1 MSGTVAVIGGGI
13 QGTLCALAC
22 SAAGW
27 RVTLFERKP
36 KLWQG
41 ASANN
46 EGKIHLGFTYGLDR
60 SGETQAR
67 LAKLGGRFED
77 ALAAILGPLP
87 AGFVVA
93 RRVIY
98 ARHALSALEAEATE
112 AHLDSTA
119 GMSGMAAAIRRV
131 PLPELRALFS
141 DQITDAWEVPETTIE
156 PTVLGEAIVARL
168 GRQANIDVVTNADVA
183 ELDQDG
189 TVWDV
194 HGRRL
199 GQFDRLLNCAWDG
212 LAQLNGGG
220 AGFCLR
226 GKAGFIARVR
236 SPGPAVPVTFCFGPF
251 GDVVPLGAG
260 RCYVS
265 WYPAC
270 LMGFTTDLSAGSR
283 WFDRLA
289 AGFDF
294 AAAYR
299 LTRHRLAE
307 LIRGFELDEQY
318 ERVRAGPIL
327 AAGST
332 DIHDPESRLHQRT
345 AIGLD
350 AHGRIATI
358 NPGKLTTAP
367 WWASEAARWIQDQRP
382 SSA

>member
-67 LAKLGGRFED
+67 LAELGVRFED
-77 ALAAILGPLP
+77 ALSAIMGPLP
-87 AGFVVA
+87 AGVVIA
-93 RRVIY
+93 RHVIY
-98 ARHALSALEAEATE
+98 ARHASSALDAEATE
-112 AHLDSTA
+112 AHLEATA
-119 GMSGMAAAIRRV
+119 GMIGTTAAIRR
-131 PLPELRALFS
+131 LPQHELSALFS
-141 DQITDAWEVPETTIE
+141 NQITDAWEVPETTIE
-156 PTVLGEAIVARL
+156 PTVLGEAIIARL
-168 GRQANIDVVTNADVA
+168 ERQANVDIVTNADIA
-183 ELDQDG
+183 ELCQDG
-189 TVWDV
+189 TVRDTG
-194 HGRRL
+194 GRRF
-199 GQFDRLLNCAWDG
+199 GQFDKVLNCAWDG
-212 LAQLNGGG
+212 LARLNGGG

-226 GKAGFIARVR
+226 GKAGFIARIR
-236 SPGPAVPVTFCFGPF
+236 SPGPTLPVTVCFGPF
-251 GDVVPLGAG
+251 GDIVPLGED

-270 LMGFTTDLSAGSR
+270 LMGFTTDLSAGSH

-289 AGFDF
+289 AEFDF

-299 LTRHRLAE
+299 LTRNRLTE
-307 LIRGFELDEQY
+307 LTRGFDLEERY
-318 ERVRAGPIL
+318 ERARAGPIL

-332 DIHDPESRLHQRT
+332 DIYDLESRLHRRT
-345 AIGLD
+345 AIGIE

-367 WWASEAARWIQDQRP
+367 WWASEAARWILDQRP

>member
-1 MSGTVAVIGGGI
+1 MSSTVAVIGGGV

-60 SGETQAR
+60 SGETQVR
-67 LAKLGGRFED
+67 LAELGGRFED

-87 AGFVVA
+87 AGIVVA

-98 ARHALSALEAEATE
+98 ARHALSALDAGAAE
-112 AHLDSTA
+112 AHLESTA
-119 GMSGMAAAIRRV
+119 AMIGMAAAIRRL
-131 PLPELRALFS
+131 PPPELRALFS
-141 DQITDAWEVPETTIE
+141 DRITDAWEVPETTIE
-156 PTVLGEAIVARL
+156 PTLLGQAILARL
-168 GRQANIDVVTNADVA
+168 ARQADIDIVTNADIA
-183 ELDQDG
+183 EVCQDG

-194 HGRRL
+194 GGRRL

-212 LAQLNGGG
+212 LARLSGGG

-226 GKAGFIARVR
+226 GKTGFIARVR
-236 SPGPAVPVTFCFGPF
+236 SPGPALPVTFCFGPF
-251 GDVVPLGAG
+251 GDIVPLGG
-260 RCYVS
+260 DRCYVS

-289 AGFDF
+289 ARFDF

-307 LIRGFELDEQY
+307 LTRGFELDEQY

-332 DIHDPESRLHQRT
+332 DIHDLESRLHQRT

>member
-22 SAAGW
+22 STAGW

-67 LAKLGGRFED
+67 LAELGARFEES
-77 ALAAILGPLP
+77 LSAIMGPLP
-87 AGFVVA
+87 AGVVIA
-93 RRVIY
+93 RHVIY
-98 ARHALSALEAEATE
+98 ARLASSALDAEATE
-112 AHLDSTA
+112 AHLETTA
-119 GMSGMAAAIRRV
+119 GMVGPAAAIRRV
-131 PLPELRALFS
+131 PRRELRALFS

-156 PTVLGEAIVARL
+156 PTVLGEAIIARL
-168 GRQANIDVVTNADVA
+168 ERQANVDIVTNADIA
-183 ELDQDG
+183 ELGLDG
-189 TVWDV
+189 TVRDD
-194 HGRRL
+194 GNRRL
-199 GQFDRLLNCAWDG
+199 GQFDRVLNCAWDG
-212 LAQLNGGG
+212 LARLSGDG

-226 GKAGFIARVR
+226 GKAGFIARTK
-236 SPGPAVPVTFCFGPF
+236 SPAPALPVTFCFGPF
-251 GDVVPLGAG
+251 GDIVPLG
-260 RCYVS
+260 RDHCYVS

-270 LMGFTTDLSAGSR
+270 LMGFTTDLAAGSR

-299 LTRHRLAE
+299 LTRHQLAE
-307 LIRGFELDEQY
+307 LTRGFELDERY

-332 DIHDPESRLHQRT
+332 DIYDLESQLHRRT
-345 AIGLD
+345 TIGIN
-350 AHGRIATI
+350 ARGRIATI

-367 WWASEAARWIQDQRP
+367 RWASEAARWIQDQRP

>member
-13 QGTLCALAC
+13 QGTLCALTCA
-22 SAAGW
+22 AAGW
-27 RVTLFERKP
+27 RVTLFERRP

-41 ASANN
+41 ASGNN

-60 SGETQAR
+60 SGKTQAR
-67 LAKLGGRFED
+67 LAELGARFEQ

-87 AGFVVA
+87 AGIFVA
-93 RRVIY
+93 RQVIY
-98 ARHALSALEAEATE
+98 ARHVLSALDAEATE
-112 AHLDSTA
+112 AHLKSTA
-119 GMSGMAAAIRRV
+119 GLAGTTAAIRRI
-131 PLPELRALFS
+131 PRGELHALFS
-141 DQITDAWEVPETTIE
+141 DQVTDAWEVPETTIE
-156 PTVLGEAIVARL
+156 PTVLGDAILARL
-168 GRQANIDVVTNADVA
+168 AQMATVDIVTNADVG
-183 ELDQDG
+183 ELGQDG
-189 TVWDV
+189 TVRDAD
-194 HGRRL
+194 GRRL

-212 LAQLNGGG
+212 MARLRGGG

-226 GKAGFIARVR
+226 GKAGFIARIR
-236 SPGPAVPVTFCFGPF
+236 SPGPALPVTFCFGPF
-251 GDVVPLGAG
+251 GDIVPLDGN

-299 LTRHRLAE
+299 LTRQRLTE
-307 LIRGFELDEQY
+307 LTRGFELDEQY

-327 AAGST
+327 AEGRT
-332 DIHDPESRLHQRT
+332 DIYDLESRLHRRT
-345 AIGLD
+345 AIGLE
-350 AHGRIATI
+350 ASGRIAAI

-367 WWASEAARWIQDQRP
+367 WWASEAARWIQVQHP